1 MLISYYLPPTI
12 LTNEELE
19 KEYDSPSWT
28 ASKIFRKTGI
38 RSRHIAKY
46 ELACDIAV
54 EAGKKLFTEHGVSPS
69 EIDFLLL
76 CTQSPDYY
84 LPTTACIV
92 QDRLGIPTSA
102 GAFDYNLGCSGYIYG
117 LATAKG
123 LLSAGIAKNVLL
135 ITAETYTKHIH
146 PLDRSTRTVFGD
158 GASATLIR
166 EEDIAK
172 IGQFVLLTE
181 GKGAQNLIV
190 PTGAM
195 ANLRTEETAKE
206 NEDANGNIRSMDNI
220 YMNGPEIYA
229 FTLRGVPDLIEKTL
243 IKNNTTMDQIDYV
256 ILHQANKLVLESL
269 REKLE
274 IPAEKYCIDVEDIG
288 NTVSSTIPI
297 ALRRAIDKNIP
308 QVKSGNKILIAGF
321 GVGYSLGATV
331 ITI

>member
-1 MLISYYLPPTI
+1 MLISCYLPPTI

-28 ASKIFRKTGI
+28 ASKIYRKTGI
-38 RSRHIAKY
+38 RSRHIAKD
-46 ELACDIAV
+46 ELVSDLAV
-54 EAGKKLFTEHGVSPS
+54 EAGKKLIAEHGIS
-69 EIDFLLL
+69 ESDIDFLLL

-92 QDRLGIPTSA
+92 QDRLRIPSSV

-123 LLSAGIAKNVLL
+123 LLAAGIAKNVLL

-158 GASATLIR
+158 GATATLLR
-166 EEDIAK
+166 EEDIEK
-172 IGQFVLLTE
+172 IGQFVLVTD
-181 GKGAQNLIV
+181 GKGAPNLIV
-190 PTGAM
+190 PTGGM
-195 ANLRTEETAKE
+195 ANPRTEETAKE
-206 NEDANGNIRSMDNI
+206 NEDANGNIRSLDNI

-243 IKNNTTMDQIDYV
+243 IKNNVTMDQIDYV
-256 ILHQANKLVLESL
+256 ILHQANRLVLESL

-274 IPAEKYCIDVEDIG
+274 IPEEKFCIDVEEIG

-297 ALRRAIDKNIP
+297 ALRRAMDKKIP
-308 QVKSGNKILIAGF
+308 QAKSGSKILIAGF

>member
-1 MLISYYLPPTI
+1 LLFSYYLPPRI

-19 KEYDSPSWT
+19 KEYASPSWT
-28 ASKIFRKTGI
+28 AAKIYRKTGI
-38 RSRHIAKY
+38 KSRHIAKD
-46 ELACDIAV
+46 ELASDLAV
-54 EAGKKLFTEHGVSPS
+54 EAGKKLFAEHGISPS

-92 QDRLGIPTSA
+92 QDRLGIPTTA

-117 LATAKG
+117 LAAAKG
-123 LLSAGIAKNVLL
+123 LLSAGIAKSVLL

-146 PLDRSTRTVFGD
+146 PMDRSTRTVFGD
-158 GASATLIR
+158 GASATLIK
-166 EEDIAK
+166 EEDISK
-172 IGQFVLLTE
+172 IGQFVLATD
-181 GKGAQNLIV
+181 GKGAPNLIV

-195 ANLRTEETAKE
+195 ANPRTEETAKE

-243 IKNNTTMDQIDYV
+243 IKNNITMDRIDYV
-256 ILHQANKLVLESL
+256 ILHQANRLVLESL

-274 IPAEKYCIDVEDIG
+274 IPEEKYCIDVEDIG

-308 QVKSGNKILIAGF
+308 QAKNGSKILIAGF

>member
-1 MLISYYLPPTI
+1 MQISYNLPPTR

-19 KEYDSPSWT
+19 KEYNSPSWT

-38 RSRHIAKY
+38 KSRHIAKD
-46 ELACDIAV
+46 ELASDLAV
-54 EAGKKLFTEHGVSPS
+54 EAGKKLFAEHGVSPT

-84 LPTTACIV
+84 LPSTACIV

-102 GAFDYNLGCSGYIYG
+102 GAYDYNLGCSGYIYG

-123 LLSAGIAKNVLL
+123 LLTANIAKNVLL

-158 GASATLIR
+158 GASATLLV
-166 EEDIAK
+166 EEDINR
-172 IGQFVLLTE
+172 IGQFVLITD

-195 ANLRTEETAKE
+195 ANPRTEETAKE
-206 NEDANGNIRSMDNI
+206 KEDANGNIRSMDNI

-243 IKNNTTMDQIDYV
+243 IKNNTSMDQIDYV
-256 ILHQANKLVLESL
+256 IFHQANKLVLESL

-308 QVKSGNKILIAGF
+308 QVKSGNKILLAGF
-321 GVGYSLGATV
+321 GVGYSLGATI

>member
-1 MLISYYLPPTI
+1 MLISFSLPQTI

-28 ASKIFRKTGI
+28 ASKIYRKTGI
-38 RSRHIAKY
+38 KSRHIAKD
-46 ELACDIAV
+46 ELASDIAV
-54 EAGKKLFTEHGVSPS
+54 EGGKKLFAEHGISPS

-123 LLSAGIAKNVLL
+123 LLAAGIAKNVLL

-158 GASATLIR
+158 GASATLLR
-166 EEDIAK
+166 EEDIVK
-172 IGQFVLLTE
+172 IGQFVLVTD

-195 ANLRTEETAKE
+195 ANPRTEETAKE

-274 IPAEKYCIDVEDIG
+274 IPADKYCIDVEDIG

-297 ALRRAIDKNIP
+297 ALRRSIDRNIP
-308 QVKSGNKILIAGF
+308 QVKRGNKILLAGF
-321 GVGYSLGATV
+321 GVGYSLGATI

>member
-19 KEYDSPSWT
+19 KKYDSQSWT
-28 ASKIFRKTGI
+28 ASKIYRKTGI
-38 RSRHIAKY
+38 KSRHIAKQ
-46 ELACDIAV
+46 ELVSDLAV
-54 EAGKKLFTEHGVSPS
+54 EAGKRLFAEHRVSPS
-69 EIDFLLL
+69 DIDFLLL

-84 LPTTACIV
+84 LPTTACLV
-92 QDRLGIPTSA
+92 QDRLDIPISS

-158 GASATLIR
+158 GATATLLR
-166 EEDIAK
+166 KEDIEK
-172 IGQFVLLTE
+172 IGQFVLVTD
-181 GKGAQNLIV
+181 GKGAPNLIV

-195 ANLRTEETAKE
+195 ANPRTEETAKE
-206 NEDANGNIRSMDNI
+206 KEDANGNIRSMDNI

-243 IKNNTTMDQIDYV
+243 IKNNTSMDQINYV
-256 ILHQANKLVLESL
+256 VFHQANKLVLESL

-297 ALRRAIDKNIP
+297 ALRRAIDRNIP
-308 QVKSGNKILIAGF
+308 QAKSGNKILIAGF

>member
-28 ASKIFRKTGI
+28 ASKIYRKTGI
-38 RSRHIAKY
+38 RSRHLSKD
-46 ELACDIAV
+46 ELVSDLAV
-54 EAGKKLFTEHGVSPS
+54 GAGKKLFAEHGVYPS

-84 LPTTACIV
+84 LPTTACIA

-123 LLSAGIAKNVLL
+123 LLAADIAKNVLL

-158 GASATLIR
+158 GATATLLKK
-166 EEDIAK
+166 EDIAK
-172 IGQFVLLTE
+172 IGQFVLMTD
-181 GKGAQNLIV
+181 GSGAPNLIV

-195 ANLRTEETAKE
+195 ANPRTEETAKE

-243 IKNNTTMDQIDYV
+243 IKNNTAMDQIDYV

-274 IPAEKYCIDVEDIG
+274 IPEDKYCIDVEDIG

-308 QVKSGNKILIAGF
+308 QAKSGNKILIAGF

>member
-1 MLISYYLPPTI
+1 MLLSYYLPQTI

-46 ELACDIAV
+46 ELASDIAV
-54 EAGKKLFTEHGVSPS
+54 EAGKKLFAEHGISPS

-158 GASATLIR
+158 GASATLLV
-166 EEDIAK
+166 EEDINR
-172 IGQFVLLTE
+172 IGQFVLITD

-195 ANLRTEETAKE
+195 ANPRTKETAKE

-274 IPAEKYCIDVEDIG
+274 IPAEKYCVDVEDIG

-297 ALRRAIDKNIP
+297 ALRRSIDRDIY

-331 ITI
+331 ITV

>member
-1 MLISYYLPPTI
+1 MLFSYYLPPRI

-19 KEYDSPSWT
+19 KEYASPSWT
-28 ASKIFRKTGI
+28 AAKIYRKTGI
-38 RSRHIAKY
+38 KSRHIAKD
-46 ELACDIAV
+46 ELASDLAV
-54 EAGKKLFTEHGVSPS
+54 EAGKKLFAEHGISPS

-92 QDRLGIPTSA
+92 QDRLGIPTTA

-117 LATAKG
+117 LAAAKG
-123 LLSAGIAKNVLL
+123 LLSAGIAKSVLL

-146 PLDRSTRTVFGD
+146 PMDRSTRTVFGD
-158 GASATLIR
+158 GASATLIK
-166 EEDIAK
+166 EEDISK
-172 IGQFVLLTE
+172 IGQFVLATD
-181 GKGAQNLIV
+181 GKGAPNLIV

-195 ANLRTEETAKE
+195 ANPRTEETAKE

-243 IKNNTTMDQIDYV
+243 IKNNITMDRIDYV
-256 ILHQANKLVLESL
+256 ILHQANRLVLESL

-274 IPAEKYCIDVEDIG
+274 IPEEKYCIDVEDIG

-308 QVKSGNKILIAGF
+308 QAKNGSKILIAGF

>member
-19 KEYDSPSWT
+19 KEYASPSWT
-28 ASKIFRKTGI
+28 AAKIYRKTGI
-38 RSRHIAKY
+38 KSRHIAKD
-46 ELACDIAV
+46 ELASDLAV
-54 EAGKKLFTEHGVSPS
+54 EAGKKLFAEHGISPS

-92 QDRLGIPTSA
+92 QDRLGIPTTA

-117 LATAKG
+117 LAAAKG
-123 LLSAGIAKNVLL
+123 LLSAGIAKSVLL

-146 PLDRSTRTVFGD
+146 PMDRSTRTVFGD
-158 GASATLIR
+158 GASATLIK

-172 IGQFVLLTE
+172 IGQFVLATD
-181 GKGAQNLIV
+181 GKGAPNLIV

-195 ANLRTEETAKE
+195 ANPRTEETAKE

-243 IKNNTTMDQIDYV
+243 IKNNITMDRIDYV
-256 ILHQANKLVLESL
+256 ILHQANRLVLESL

-274 IPAEKYCIDVEDIG
+274 IPEEKYCIDVEDIG

-308 QVKSGNKILIAGF
+308 QAKNGSKILIAGF

>member
-12 LTNEELE
+12 LTNEDLE

-28 ASKIFRKTGI
+28 ASKIYRKTGI
-38 RSRHIAKY
+38 RSRHIAKDK
-46 ELACDIAV
+46 LASDIAV
-54 EAGKKLFTEHGVSPS
+54 EAGEKFFAEHGISPS
-69 EIDFLLL
+69 VIDFLLL

-102 GAFDYNLGCSGYIYG
+102 GAYDYNLGCSGYIYG

-123 LLSAGIAKNVLL
+123 LLCAGVAKNVLL

-166 EEDIAK
+166 MDDIDK
-172 IGQFVLLTE
+172 IGQFVLVTD

-195 ANLRTEETAKE
+195 ANPRTETTAAE
-206 NEDANGNIRSMDNI
+206 HEDANGNIRSMDNI

-229 FTLRGVPDLIEKTL
+229 FTLRGVPDLIDKTL
-243 IKNNTTMDQIDYV
+243 SKNKLSMDQIDYV
-256 ILHQANKLVLESL
+256 ILHQANKLVLGSL

-274 IPAEKYCIDVEDIG
+274 IPEEKYCIDVEDIG

-297 ALRRAIDKNIP
+297 SLKRAIEKNIP
-308 QVKSGNKILIAGF
+308 QVKSGSKILIAGF

-331 ITI
+331 ITM

>member
-1 MLISYYLPPTI
+1 MLISYYLPQTI

-38 RSRHIAKY
+38 RSRHIAKD
-46 ELACDIAV
+46 ELASDLAV
-54 EAGKKLFTEHGVSPS
+54 EAGKKLFAEHGISPS

-117 LATAKG
+117 LATSKG

-166 EEDIAK
+166 GEDIAK
-172 IGQFVLLTE
+172 IGQFALVTD

-195 ANLRTEETAKE
+195 ANPRTEETAKE

-274 IPAEKYCIDVEDIG
+274 IPAEKYCIDVENIG
-288 NTVSSTIPI
+288 NTVSSTVPI

-308 QVKSGNKILIAGF
+308 QVKMGSKILLAGF

>member
-19 KEYDSPSWT
+19 KEYASPSWT
-28 ASKIFRKTGI
+28 ASKIYRKTGI
-38 RSRHIAKY
+38 KSRHIAKD
-46 ELACDIAV
+46 ELTSDIAV
-54 EAGKKLFTEHGVSPS
+54 EAGKKLFEEHGISPL

-92 QDRLGIPTSA
+92 QDKLGIPTSA

-123 LLSAGIAKNVLL
+123 LLTAGIAKNILL

-158 GASATLIR
+158 GASATLLR
-166 EEDIAK
+166 KEDIDK
-172 IGQFVLLTE
+172 IGQFVLVTD

-195 ANLRTEETAKE
+195 AAPRTNETAKE
-206 NEDANGNIRSMDNI
+206 KEDVNGNIRSMDNI

-243 IKNNTTMDQIDYV
+243 AKNNTTLEELDYV

-269 REKLE
+269 RLKLE
-274 IPAEKYCIDVEDIG
+274 IPEEKYCIDVEDIG
-288 NTVSSTIPI
+288 NTVSSTLPI
-297 ALRRAIDKNIP
+297 ALKRSMEKGIP
-308 QVKSGNKILIAGF
+308 QIKKGNKILIAGF
-321 GVGYSLGATV
+321 GVGYSLGATI

>member
-12 LTNEELE
+12 LTNEKLE
-19 KEYDSPSWT
+19 KEYASPSWT

-38 RSRHIAKY
+38 KSRHIAKD
-46 ELACDIAV
+46 ELTSDIAV
-54 EAGKKLFTEHGVSPS
+54 EAGKKLFEEHGISPL

-92 QDRLGIPTSA
+92 QDKLGIPTSA

-123 LLSAGIAKNVLL
+123 LLTAGIAKNVLL

-158 GASATLIR
+158 GATATLLR
-166 EEDIAK
+166 VEDIDK
-172 IGQFVLLTE
+172 IGQFVLVTD

-195 ANLRTEETAKE
+195 AAPRTNETAKE
-206 NEDANGNIRSMDNI
+206 KEDVNGNIRSMDNI

-243 IKNNTTMDQIDYV
+243 AKNNTTLEELDYV

-269 REKLE
+269 RLKLE
-274 IPAEKYCIDVEDIG
+274 IPEEKYCIDVEDIG
-288 NTVSSTIPI
+288 NTVSSTLPI
-297 ALRRAIDKNIP
+297 ALKRSMEKGIP
-308 QVKSGNKILIAGF
+308 QIKKGNKILIAGF
-321 GVGYSLGATV
+321 GVGYSLGATI

>member
-1 MLISYYLPPTI
+1 MLISYYLPPSI

-19 KEYDSPSWT
+19 KEYNSSSWT
-28 ASKIFRKTGI
+28 ASKIYRKTGI
-38 RSRHIAKY
+38 KSRHIAKD
-46 ELACDIAV
+46 ELTSDLAV
-54 EAGKKLFTEHGVSPS
+54 EAGKKLFAEYGISPS

-123 LLSAGIAKNVLL
+123 LLATGIAKNVLL

-158 GASATLIR
+158 GATATLLKK
-166 EEDIAK
+166 EDIDK
-172 IGQFVLLTE
+172 IGQFTLVTD
-181 GKGAQNLIV
+181 GSGAQNLIV

-195 ANLRTEETAKE
+195 ATPRTEKTALE
-206 NEDANGNIRSMDNI
+206 QEDANGNIRSMDNI

-229 FTLRGVPDLIEKTL
+229 FTLRGVPELIDNVLK
-243 IKNNTTMDQIDYV
+243 KNNTTIEELDYI

-269 REKLE
+269 RLKLE
-274 IPAEKYCIDVEDIG
+274 IPEEKYCIDVEEIG

-297 ALRRAIDKNIP
+297 AIKRSIEKGVP
-308 QVKSGNKILIAGF
+308 QIQKGNKILIAGF
-321 GVGYSLGATV
+321 GVGYSLGATI

>member
-1 MLISYYLPPTI
+1 MLISCYLPPTI

-28 ASKIFRKTGI
+28 ASKIYRKTGI
-38 RSRHIAKY
+38 KSRHIAKD
-46 ELACDIAV
+46 ELVSDLAV
-54 EAGKKLFTEHGVSPS
+54 EAGKKLLAEHGISTS
-69 EIDFLLL
+69 DIDFLLL

-92 QDRLGIPTSA
+92 QDRLGIPTSV

-123 LLSAGIAKNVLL
+123 LLAAGIAKNVLL

-158 GASATLIR
+158 GATATLLR
-166 EEDIAK
+166 EEDIEK
-172 IGQFVLLTE
+172 IGQFVLVTD

-195 ANLRTEETAKE
+195 ANPRTEETAKE
-206 NEDANGNIRSMDNI
+206 NEDANGNIRSLDNI
-220 YMNGPEIYA
+220 YMNGAEIFA

-243 IKNNTTMDQIDYV
+243 IKNNITIDQIDYV

-274 IPAEKYCIDVEDIG
+274 ISEEKFCIDVEEIG

-297 ALRRAIDKNIP
+297 ALRRAIDKKIP
-308 QVKSGNKILIAGF
+308 QVKSGSKILIAGF